1 MMAVES
7 VAHGIAEIAQ
17 QVEPVGNLDRLRSPG
32 ANAVGIGA
40 GPVAGDDL
48 DAGMRLQ
55 PGGDGLGLRSGSRSI
70 GRLARSRSTIRV
82 P

>member
-17 QVEPVGNLDRLRSPG
+17 QVEPVGNLGRLWSAGPDT
-32 ANAVGIGA
+32 VSIGA

-48 DAGMRLQ
+48 DTGMRLQ
-55 PGGDGLGLRSGSRSI
+55 PGGDGLGRGSKSI
-70 GRLARSRSTIRV
+70 GRLPRSRSTIRV